1 VVILEDLKQGSFVR
15 NLVHDQVVEIVQ
27 ARQKGSSAVEITYKD
42 AQGFVHQ
49 QIVLDFPSNDLE
61 IVERSTN
68 WSFDA
73 DAERFILTSEAYRIH
88 LAHLFDP
95 YVAVHTSLIEPLPH
109 QITAVY
115 QEMLTRQP
123 LRYVLADDPGAGK
136 TIMTGLLLK
145 ELIIR
150 GDVKR
155 CLIVTPGNLVEQ
167 WQDELLQ
174 KFNIRFTIL
183 TNEAFDAAASGNVFT
198 EVDLALA
205 RLDKLSR
212 NDDIQN
218 KLKVTDWD
226 LIVVDE
232 AHKMSATVWGGDVKR
247 TKRYD
252 LGRLLSSITR
262 NYLLLTATP
271 HNGKEQDFQLF
282 MSLIDADRFEGG
294 HKRKGN
300 SEVSDLLRRL
310 VKEELLKF
318 DGKPLFPERLAT
330 TVNYDLSVG
339 EKELYSAVTEYVRT
353 EFNRASNLSN
363 KRRNTVG
370 FALTVL
376 QRRLAS
382 SPEAIY
388 QSLKR
393 RKEKLQNKLSELKAK
408 RYSVEIELDDEDLYD
423 LDDAPESEL
432 EEKEEELVNEVSAAR
447 TIEELDA
454 EIQSLAVLERMAQH
468 LRARGTDRKWDQLSK
483 LLQDDQAMRDPA
495 GDREK
500 LIIFT
505 EHRDTLRYLTDKVRS
520 LLGRQ
525 EAVVNIYGGMAREK
539 RREIEQLFRQDKDTI
554 ILIATDAAGEGI
566 NLQRAHLMINYDLPW
581 NPNRL
586 EQRFGRIHRI
596 GQTEVCHLWNLVAKQ
611 TREGQ
616 VFQRLFEKLEQER
629 ESLGGKVFDVLGR
642 VTFDNKPLKDLL
654 IEAIRYGNDPKVRA
668 QLNTVIDNSLDHK
681 ALVKLLDERALSSD
695 TMGISSVISIKKDMD
710 RMEAH
715 KLQPHYI
722 KKFFLDAFLAAG
734 GRVHPRE
741 AHRYELTYVP
751 PALRNREQLQGY
763 GRTVLSKYQRICF
776 DKDHIHVQ
784 GKPIADFIC
793 PGHPLLDAVID
804 FLLEKQTEFIK
815 RGTVLVDDTGSMDFP
830 RLLLFLE
837 SAIQDGILRT
847 DGRNRIISR
856 QAQFVEIDEQGN
868 TFNAGYAPY
877 LDYRS
882 PGDEEAA
889 QLTQILNNLSFLSDA
904 ENLGTSHAIE
914 SILPEQFAE
923 VQSIRIAR
931 IEKIEHEVYSRLTY
945 EVNYWDARA
954 NELREKEKAGK
965 TRMKLNSQHAQN
977 RADNL
982 AIRKEKRLSELKRER
997 QISALPPIVVGGAVI
1012 IPSSLLSKQA
1022 PSTVDIFGRDRKT
1035 IELIAMNAVMAIEE
1049 QLGFRPTD
1057 VGALNKGY
1065 DIESE
1070 IPTNDREVLY
1080 KMYRFIE
1087 VKGRTNGAT
1096 TVTVTKN
1103 EILTSF
1109 NKPEQYIL
1117 ALVEID
1123 ESEAH
1128 VTYLIEPFSAIPDES
1143 STSTNFDIA
1152 TLKRTARV
1160 DHAETRSITP

>member
-1 VVILEDLKQGSFVR
+1 MVMLEDLEQGSLIR
-15 NLVHDQVVEIVQ
+15 NLVHDQVVEIIQ

-49 QIVLDFPSNDLE
+49 QIVLDFPSNALE
-61 IVERSTN
+61 LVERSNN

-73 DAERFILTSEAYRIH
+73 DADRFILTSEAYRIH

-145 ELIIR
+145 ELMIR

-174 KFNIRFTIL
+174 KFNIKFTIL

-252 LGRLLSSITR
+252 LGRLLSTITR

-294 HKRKGN
+294 HKRKSNG
-300 SEVSDLLRRL
+300 EVSDLLRRL

-330 TVNYDLSVG
+330 TVNYDLSIG

-363 KRRNTVG
+363 KSRNTVG

-393 RKEKLQNKLSELKAK
+393 RKEKLQGKLSELKTN
-408 RYSVEIELDDEDLYD
+408 RIPDGYELDEEDLYD

-454 EIQSLAVLERMAQH
+454 EIQSLAVLEGMAQH
-468 LRARGTDRKWDQLSK
+468 LRAKGTDRKWDQLSK
-483 LLQDDQAMRDPA
+483 LLQDDQAMHDPA
-495 GDREK
+495 GTREK

-520 LLGRQ
+520 LLGRP

-539 RREIEQLFRQDKDTI
+539 RREIEQLFRQDKDTT

-581 NPNRL
+581 N
-586 EQRFGRIHRI
+586 
-596 GQTEVCHLWNLVAKQ
+596 
-611 TREGQ
+611 
-616 VFQRLFEKLEQER
+616 
-629 ESLGGKVFDVLGR
+629 
-642 VTFDNKPLKDLL
+642 
-654 IEAIRYGNDPKVRA
+654 
-668 QLNTVIDNSLDHK
+668 
-681 ALVKLLDERALSSD
+681 
-695 TMGISSVISIKKDMD
+695 
-710 RMEAH
+710 
-715 KLQPHYI
+715 
-722 KKFFLDAFLAAG
+722 
-734 GRVHPRE
+734 
-741 AHRYELTYVP
+741 
-751 PALRNREQLQGY
+751 
-763 GRTVLSKYQRICF
+763 
-776 DKDHIHVQ
+776 
-784 GKPIADFIC
+784 
-793 PGHPLLDAVID
+793 
-804 FLLEKQTEFIK
+804 
-815 RGTVLVDDTGSMDFP
+815 
-830 RLLLFLE
+830 
-837 SAIQDGILRT
+837 
-847 DGRNRIISR
+847 
-856 QAQFVEIDEQGN
+856 
-868 TFNAGYAPY
+868 
-877 LDYRS
+877 
-882 PGDEEAA
+882 
-889 QLTQILNNLSFLSDA
+889 
-904 ENLGTSHAIE
+904 
-914 SILPEQFAE
+914 
-923 VQSIRIAR
+923 
-931 IEKIEHEVYSRLTY
+931 
-945 EVNYWDARA
+945 
-954 NELREKEKAGK
+954 
-965 TRMKLNSQHAQN
+965 
-977 RADNL
+977 
-982 AIRKEKRLSELKRER
+982 
-997 QISALPPIVVGGAVI
+997 
-1012 IPSSLLSKQA
+1012 
-1022 PSTVDIFGRDRKT
+1022 
-1035 IELIAMNAVMAIEE
+1035 
-1049 QLGFRPTD
+1049 
-1057 VGALNKGY
+1057 
-1065 DIESE
+1065 
-1070 IPTNDREVLY
+1070 
-1080 KMYRFIE
+1080 
-1087 VKGRTNGAT
+1087 
-1096 TVTVTKN
+1096 
-1103 EILTSF
+1103 
-1109 NKPEQYIL
+1109 
-1117 ALVEID
+1117 
-1123 ESEAH
+1123 
-1128 VTYLIEPFSAIPDES
+1128 
-1143 STSTNFDIA
+1143 
-1152 TLKRTARV
+1152 
-1160 DHAETRSITP
+1160 